1 MKRHLRVLSSFRS
14 SKRRQH
20 DWLLSHTEPQVLTI
34 AGETPPHPSS
44 YSSSSS
50 TNGAEVAA
58 DGNGQTKDNF
68 DLMEEDDDDG
78 REKQSPTLAFFQS
91 SRNDERLGAMSRRES
106 LLTMWSPSRRRRSSV
121 AVCDF
126 RLSAAAEDERREDD
140 ENMETVDT
148 LLAQSIEEPSVAEL
162 GAETTMY
169 WTASDEDE
177 DEYYDGNEGGISWNN
192 KFLSFYDCH
201 SSPNITVLTKLILR
215 NRSRIGTIMSENYRN
230 LTEN

>member
-58 DGNGQTKDNF
+58 DGNGQAKDNF
-68 DLMEEDDDDG
+68 DLMEEDDDGDD

-121 AVCDF
+121 AMCDF

-215 NRSRIGTIMSENYRN
+215 NRNWYDNE
-230 LTEN
+230 